1 MRPREK
7 AQMLGVESLS
17 DSELL
22 AILLSSGYK
31 GVSSLQLAE
40 EILQKVGG
48 INGLMKL
55 SMNEIME
62 FKGVGLARA
71 SLLVASLELVRRINY
86 EEALS
91 QDVIAGPQGL
101 VRWLQSFIGMKE
113 QEYFI
118 VVFLD
123 NKNRITGYR
132 NLFRGLSD
140 SVSVQSSLLFRE
152 ALNCHA
158 SKLIIAHNHPS
169 QSVKPSL
176 DDLSVTNQL
185 QKAGEL
191 MNLPVIDHIIVSQHD
206 YFSFR
211 ENNRI

>member
-206 YFSFR
+206 YFIFR

>member
-1 MRPREK
+1 
-7 AQMLGVESLS
+7 MLGVESLS

-55 SMNEIME
+55 SLNEVME

-101 VRWLQSFIGMKE
+101 VKWLQSFIGMKE

-185 QKAGEL
+185 
-191 MNLPVIDHIIVSQHD
+191 
-206 YFSFR
+206 
-211 ENNRI
+211 

>member
-1 MRPREK
+1 
-7 AQMLGVESLS
+7 MLGVESLS

-31 GVSSLQLAE
+31 GVSCLQLASD
-40 EILQKVGG
+40 ILKKVGG
-48 INGLMKL
+48 INGLMRL
-55 SMNEIME
+55 SLEEIME
-62 FKGVGLARA
+62 FKGIGLARA
-71 SLLVASLELVRRINY
+71 SLLVASLELVRRLNY
-86 EEALS
+86 EEILS
-91 QDVIAGPQGL
+91 QDVIDRPQGL
-101 VRWLQSFIGMKE
+101 VKWLQSFIGMKE
-113 QEYFI
+113 QEYFV

-140 SVSVQSSLLFRE
+140 SVSVQSRLLFRE
-152 ALNCHA
+152 ALSCHA

-169 QSVKPSL
+169 QSVRPSL
-176 DDLSVTNQL
+176 DDLSVTSQL